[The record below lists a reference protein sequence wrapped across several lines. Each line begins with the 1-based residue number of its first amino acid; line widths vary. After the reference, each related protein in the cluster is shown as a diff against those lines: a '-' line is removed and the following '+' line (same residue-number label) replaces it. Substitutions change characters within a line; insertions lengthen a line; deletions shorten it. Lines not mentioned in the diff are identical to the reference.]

1 MIKLQH
7 FNVMVVEDE
16 DLLLKSTARHVEEL
30 DMGFRVKAM
39 CHNGAEA
46 LALLESQNIHL
57 IITDIQMPVMSGLE
71 LTHIAQERYPEIRSI
86 ILTGYA
92 EFEYAQE
99 ALHNQVFEYL
109 LKPVTEEKLL
119 DSLTRVKLALS
130 KQYEL
135 EEDSLIS
142 SHNAAQIV
150 DYVSL
155 YFQNHFAQE
164 VDLTSLAQRL
174 GFSSAYLAKIFNK
187 HKGCTPIKYLTDLRI
202 QHAKQLLL
210 NTALPIREVG
220 EKVGYADQFHFSKA
234 FRKAAGVSPS
244 SFRNQA
250 AEHVES

>member
-1 MIKLQH
+1 MIKLKH
-7 FNVMVVEDE
+7 FQVMVVEDE
-16 DLLLKSTARHVEEL
+16 ELLLKSTARHVEEL
-30 DMGFRVKAM
+30 DMGFRVTAL
-39 CHNGAEA
+39 CQNGAQA
-46 LALLESQNIHL
+46 LELLKTQPIHL

-71 LTHIAQERYPEIRSI
+71 LTRKAMELYPEIKSI

-92 EFEYAQE
+92 EFHYAQE
-99 ALHNQVFEYL
+99 ALHNRVFEYL
-109 LKPVTEEKLL
+109 LKPVTSEKLQ

-155 YFQNHFAQE
+155 YFQNHFAE
-164 VDLTSLAQRL
+164 DIDMAALAQRL
-174 GFSSAYLAKIFNK
+174 GFSSPYLAKIFNK
-187 HKGCTPIKYLTDLRI
+187 YKGCTPIKYLTDLRI
-202 QHAKQLLL
+202 HHAKQLLL
-210 NTALPIREVG
+210 NTTLPIREIG

-244 SFRNQA
+244 NFRSQT
-250 AEHVES
+250 EEPG